1 MEVRVI
7 SAKKETFQA
16 LCIPKNVV
24 WNALT
29 LPLEKIGKSVDSAS
43 NTSVNQ
49 GIGPCQLG
57 VALRNC
63 PKSFELLER
72 IFPLV

>member
-1 MEVRVI
+1 VRVI
-7 SAKKETFQA
+7 SAKKDTLQA

-29 LPLEKIGKSVDSAS
+29 FLLEKIGKPVDSAS
-43 NTSVNQ
+43 YTSVNQ
-49 GIGPCQLG
+49 RIGPCRLG

-63 PKSFELLER
+63 PKSFELVER
-72 IFPLV
+72 ISPLV